1 MKALKPF
8 QNYLKKAIK
17 KNHLTE
23 RHHFLL
29 SIAILNLL
37 DWQDHL
43 KWVIQEALKNKISK
57 IEIEE
62 IILQNYLFAGYPTAI
77 EGLFCLHEIYRIP
90 SMSSDFDSYKNY
102 SIWKK
107 KGIELCQTIYGD
119 HFERLMTNINMLN
132 LDLAEW
138 MLVEGYG
145 KVLSRNQLDL
155 ITRELCILAVLVIQN
170 KPRQLR
176 SHLRG
181 ALHVSATPE
190 QILATLHFVSY
201 FISPRQY
208 REAKQLFQAAQKSL
222 QKRR

>member
-1 MKALKPF
+1 MKALKTF
-8 QNYLKKAIK
+8 QHYFKKEIK
-17 KNHLTE
+17 KNQLAE
-23 RHHFLL
+23 RHHYLL
-29 SIAILNLL
+29 TIAILNLL

-57 IEIEE
+57 TEIEE
-62 IILQNYLFAGYPTAI
+62 VILQNYLFAGYPTAI
-77 EGLFCLHEIYRIP
+77 EGLLCLHEIYRIP

-107 KGIELCQTIYGD
+107 KGIDLCQTIYGE

-155 ITRELCILAVLVIQN
+155 ITRELCILSVLVIQN

-181 ALHVSATPE
+181 ALHVNASSE
-190 QILATLHFVSY
+190 QIQAALHFASY
-201 FISPRQY
+201 FIPPRQY
-208 REAKQLFQAAQKSL
+208 REVKQLFRAAEKSVK
-222 QKRR
+222 KRK